1 MRTTK
6 GAKHPHKTPSRKTTK
21 THLHAQLPS
30 KRLPETNREYKNPVP
45 SEHLKKR
52 VKVKTFFEFC
62 HIVLENP
69 PAGFCGMDSVA
80 SVFWVASRI
89 FAHYCKTE
97 AEHGLA
103 CPAFLYSFT
112 RVFTASVARVMPPG
126 SLFNPCVA
134 AHRPGDLPRSF
145 RAHRCHFRSV
155 RERLAAYLNAASTA
169 AVRLFD
175 VFLTPRKETHQNYP
189 KAGVNASALKRA
201 AHYRQARN
209 GQNRT
214 KHDKPCRPKVQARE
228 LVDK

>member
-1 MRTTK
+1 MPYCSGKSTRRFLRHGQCRICFLGRQSHFCPLLQNRS
-6 GAKHPHKTPSRKTTK
+6 GARP
-21 THLHAQLPS
+21 
-30 KRLPETNREYKNPVP
+30 
-45 SEHLKKR
+45 
-52 VKVKTFFEFC
+52 
-62 HIVLENP
+62 
-69 PAGFCGMDSVA
+69 G
-80 SVFWVASRI
+80 
-89 FAHYCKTE
+89 
-97 AEHGLA
+97 

-189 KAGVNASALKRA
+189 KAGVNASALKWA